1 MSSQVQVAG
10 HEAGMHYLDQVA
22 SAAITT
28 LAYFSVFR
36 HPLRKD
42 ELARYMQFFSPTG
55 EDLSW
60 TLARLTAMGLVGM
73 AGDCYYLNGH
83 KDLVPI
89 RKERQHR
96 ALAWLAKVATPAAIL
111 SQVPFLAALSLSG
124 SLSKGTQDADGDIDF
139 FVLVKPGRVWTS
151 RFLLGLFLRLLPAAG
166 RERFCANF
174 FLACDHLVLRRKNLF
189 IATEIAFL
197 RPLINDPLWQDFYA
211 ANDWVRDFYPDWSAP
226 VGMAEAKPE
235 RWMKRL
241 AEWALGG
248 AFGNWVEARLFQT
261 LSGRYKRQN
270 AARHGDDPLAQRALH
285 YFEIGHSRAFE
296 FHLRA
301 RVQATLKQFQERN
314 QVQLMAWPWDL
325 DESQE
330 IRTKAS

>member
-1 MSSQVQVAG
+1 VSSQVQVAG

-42 ELARYMQFFSPTG
+42 ELARYMQFCSPTG

-96 ALAWLAKVATPAAIL
+96 ALAWLAKVATPVAIL
-111 SQVPFLAALSLSG
+111 SQVPFLAALALSG
-124 SLSKGTQDADGDIDF
+124 SLSKGTQDPKGDIDF

-151 RFLLGLFLRLLPAAG
+151 QTLLTLFLKLLPAAG
-166 RERFCANF
+166 RERFCANYH
-174 FLACDHLVLRRKNLF
+174 LASDHLVMRRKNLF
-189 IATEIAFL
+189 IATEIVFL
-197 RPLINDPLWQDFYA
+197 RPLTQDPLWQTFFA
-211 ANDWVRDFYPDWSAP
+211 ANDWVREFYPDWTPP
-226 VGMAEAKPE
+226 VGQAADKPE

-248 AFGNWVEARLFQT
+248 TLGNWVESWLFRT
-261 LSGRYKRQN
+261 LSARYQ
-270 AARHGDDPLAQRALH
+270 RHFAKKHGGDPLNQRALH

-296 FHLRA
+296 FHLRG
-301 RVQATLKQFQERN
+301 RVKAVLDQFQ
-314 QVQLMAWPWDL
+314 
-325 DESQE
+325 
-330 IRTKAS
+330 